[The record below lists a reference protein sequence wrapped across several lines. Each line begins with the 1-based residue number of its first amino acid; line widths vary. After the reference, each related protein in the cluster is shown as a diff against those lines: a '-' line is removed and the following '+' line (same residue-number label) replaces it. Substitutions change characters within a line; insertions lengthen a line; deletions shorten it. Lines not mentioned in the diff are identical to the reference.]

1 MKPVQ
6 RCVYNFVQY
15 QLYRYVLSNTK
26 TIEEVIKKLVHFSL
40 SILRFQSIFWFK
52 SKQQRKWNK
61 MKCSKKTKRNAINFR
76 ILKIW
81 QILKPFTLR
90 KICWELYKTS
100 LEKYF
105 RIQNCCENIVY
116 FSVLCCSIFSAYLTT

>member
-26 TIEEVIKKLVHFSL
+26 TIEEVVKKLVHFSL
-40 SILRFQSIFWFK
+40 SILRLQSIFWFK

-61 MKCSKKTKRNAINFR
+61 MKCSKKDNCIKNE
-76 ILKIW
+76 
-81 QILKPFTLR
+81 KPKEMPL
-90 KICWELYKTS
+90 
-100 LEKYF
+100 
-105 RIQNCCENIVY
+105 
-116 FSVLCCSIFSAYLTT
+116 IFEF